1 MADIATLVGNE
12 VESQTPF
19 RTQVYKATHD
29 GQLRLPF
36 MQRSFISFSYGGKNI
51 EDFNLIAYTSGDRM
65 EKTGYAE
72 FEDLTTTYDTIQGQF
87 YWGTYYH
94 ANTLSLTLATDGM
107 TETELDDF
115 KRWFRA
121 GSIRELILA
130 EHPNRAI
137 LARVATPPQ
146 LHLLG
151 FKQEVSLPFKT
162 GDGDNQ
168 QTFYNTYTTVY
179 RGEIDLELIMDEP
192 FWYSIQNILGHQN
205 TLEGYFEES
214 WIDANGQLT
223 TIKDSPDALKIV
235 YEDHIPLGSTT
246 KIDVFLGGDVYASVK
261 YETWARIIG
270 ETSKEIYDAIM
281 ADSASS
287 EQLKFAYYTT
297 EEWRSVTNPNTGAT
311 SSQKVTVYYR
321 GARIFNETKGLGAKI
336 GGAQM
341 TGTDVPAQGIELPFG
356 AKANLYYAGTAPSP
370 VKLRFGMKP
379 QIRQYD
385 ATGTGQAFYIITP
398 RNSHSDDTPLYNT
411 ISLRA
416 SALHEFKFTLPTF
429 WLSYNQVIEIF
440 DNDSIM
446 APTNAWLTV
455 RETIRDTIRHPVVR
469 AWANML
475 LDKYDTANG
484 SGIISSAASSAR
496 GDLEEG
502 MSLLLCDSSNEP
514 FPAEFTFD
522 AKTGLAI
529 GKFTYRDVNV
539 VLNYTNGQTN
549 GNSWRELLNNAAN
562 SNENYMITQEENVGD
577 MVRSQYLILDE
588 RNVLDGNYQVQ
599 AWEEAHPDYA
609 YLITHDV
616 PNGLQDLH
624 FEFKNMYL

>member
-1 MADIATLVGNE
+1 MADIATLMGNE

-65 EKTGYAE
+65 EKAGYAD

-87 YWGTYYH
+87 YWGTYFH
-94 ANTLSLTLATDGM
+94 ANTLSFTLATDGI
-107 TETELDDF
+107 TENELDEF
-115 KRWFRA
+115 KHWFRA

-137 LARVATPPQ
+137 LARVSTPPQ

-151 FKQEVSLPFKT
+151 FKQEVEVPFQIGSDENIHAVSYKT
-162 GDGDNQ
+162 
-168 QTFYNTYTTVY
+168 FTTVY
-179 RGEIDLELIMDEP
+179 RGEIDLELVMDEP
-192 FWYSIQNILGHQN
+192 FWYSVQNILGHQN
-205 TLEGYFEES
+205 TLEGYYEES

-223 TIKDSPDALKIV
+223 TIKDSKDALKII
-235 YEDHIPLGSTT
+235 YEDRIPLGSTT
-246 KIDVFLGGDVYASVK
+246 KIDVFLGGDIYASVK
-261 YETWARIIG
+261 YEIWARIVG
-270 ETSKEIYDAIM
+270 ETSKDLYDSVM
-281 ADSASS
+281 EDEASS
-287 EQLKFAYYTT
+287 DQMKFAYYTAT
-297 EEWRSVTNPNTGAT
+297 EDRETYDPETGESLGPAPT
-311 SSQKVTVYYR
+311 TVYYR
-321 GARIFNETKGLGAKI
+321 GGRIYNDETNLGAKI
-336 GGAQM
+336 GGAEL
-341 TGTDVPAQGIELPFG
+341 TGSSAPVQGIELPYG
-356 AKANLYYAGTAPSP
+356 SNANLYYAGTAPSP
-370 VKLRFGMKP
+370 VKLRFTLKP
-379 QIRQYD
+379 QIRQQD
-385 ATGTGQAFYIITP
+385 PTGTGQAFYIITP
-398 RNSHSDDTPLYNT
+398 RNSHSDGTPAYNT
-411 ISLRA
+411 ITLRA

-440 DNDSIM
+440 DSDEIM
-446 APTNAWLTV
+446 APGNAWLTV

-475 LDKYDTANG
+475 LDKYDTLNG
-484 SGIISSAASSAR
+484 NGIIGDANRYR

-502 MSLLLCDSSNEP
+502 MSMLICDKTGEP
-514 FPAEFTFD
+514 FSAEFSFD

-529 GKFTYRDVNV
+529 GKYTYRDLQQARAQLPNIGS
-539 VLNYTNGQTN
+539 TS
-549 GNSWRELLNNAAN
+549 SWRECLNLVD
-562 SNENYMITQEENVGD
+562 ETNYTTSQEENVGD

-616 PNGLQDLH
+616 SNGLQDLH
-624 FEFKNMYL
+624 FEFKNLYL